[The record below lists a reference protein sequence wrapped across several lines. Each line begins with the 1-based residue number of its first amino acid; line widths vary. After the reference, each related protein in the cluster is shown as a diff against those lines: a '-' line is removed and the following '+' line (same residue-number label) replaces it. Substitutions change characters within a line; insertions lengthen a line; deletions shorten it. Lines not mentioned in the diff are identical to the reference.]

1 MKAFNLELQLI
12 SLIDNNYEHIQQL
25 ETLGS
30 HYKIMKEKSFMKEY
44 PDEYNLTQEQI
55 DRLYIITR
63 TTHNSHYDMR
73 LFTSSEFQNPDNVI
87 SAVLVQHSVRAMPDF
102 KQELYNKS

>member
-1 MKAFNLELQLI
+1 MKAFDLELQLI

-25 ETLGS
+25 ETLSS
-30 HYKIMKEKSFMKEY
+30 HYKVMKEKSFMKEY

-55 DRLYIITR
+55 DRLHIIAK

-73 LFTSSEFQNPDNVI
+73 LYLSPEFQDSNNTI
-87 SAVLVQHSVRAMPDF
+87 NAVLEQHNVRAI
-102 KQELYNKS
+102 KKIK